1 MGTDSA
7 FLTDSFVRTATMV
20 LDHENGI
27 YMYVITVTEYTYTL
41 KSTLKKLTQF
51 RINMHNIFMIY
62 EKNAKSINTL
72 KLSCQ

>member
-41 KSTLKKLTQF
+41 KSTLKMLT
-51 RINMHNIFMIY
+51 
-62 EKNAKSINTL
+62 
-72 KLSCQ
+72 

>member
-7 FLTDSFVRTATMV
+7 FLTDFFVRTATMV

-27 YMYVITVTEYTYTL
+27 YMYVITVTENAYTL
-41 KSTLKKLTQF
+41 KSTLKKLTQV
-51 RINMHNIFMIY
+51 RIKMHNIFMVY
-62 EKNAKSINTL
+62 ENNAKSINIL